1 MSEMQVAMSETH
13 VALWPTTMKVEA
25 AVRSAAQ
32 RLPGNVGNA
41 LLQLVE
47 PQALATMLGVLT
59 LWSGSHFLGVGE
71 IADVVLLTLG
81 WLAVGGAVFEAA
93 SNLYNFATK
102 ALSASSN
109 DDIQAAG
116 AHLATAV
123 TLLGVQTA
131 LALLTRSGPKTTF
144 RSPYKAKPLGSL
156 SQMGKLPKSP
166 GLFYKPKIRFRKDK
180 LAGQG
185 GTSAAGDTWMGRDH
199 YGAGNAAAQ
208 EVRKAAYHEAMHRF
222 LTPKLQIFREFRV
235 YLKQSGYSKSYIL
248 RYLEEALCETWGQL
262 RGSGFGKD
270 EILAGLRFPLG
281 TKYEITVTL
290 LGEEVKGILLGPI
303 TVGGMIYNVYQGE
316 RTEVYE
322 QGP

>member
-1 MSEMQVAMSETH
+1 MSEMQ

-25 AVRSAAQ
+25 AVRNAAQ
-32 RLPGNVGNA
+32 RLPGDVGNA

-59 LWSGSHFLGVGE
+59 LWSGSHFFGVGE
-71 IADVVLLTLG
+71 IADIILLTLG

-93 SNLYNFATK
+93 SNLYNFATR
-102 ALSASSN
+102 ALNARSN
-109 DDIQAAG
+109 DDIKAAG

-131 LALLTRSGPKTTF
+131 LALLTRSGPKSTF
-144 RSPYKAKPLGSL
+144 KTAYKGQPLGSL
-156 SQMGKLPKSP
+156 SQMGKLPRSAGP
-166 GLFYKPKIRFRKDK
+166 FYKPKIRFRKDK

-185 GTSAAGDTWMGRDH
+185 ATNAAGDTWIGRDH
-199 YGAGNAAAQ
+199 YGPGKAAAQ

-235 YLKQSGYSKSYIL
+235 YLKQSGYSKSYVL
-248 RYLEEALCETWGQL
+248 RYLEEALCEIWGQL

-270 EILAGLRFPLG
+270 EILAGLKFPLG
-281 TKYEITVTL
+281 TKYEITIAL
-290 LGEEVKGILLGPI
+290 LGEEAKGILLGPI
-303 TVGGMIYNVYQGE
+303 TVGGMVYTVYQGE